1 MKSLLDI
8 QQDVRKLENSVQE
21 IMESIKNVSA
31 DIDNIRN
38 SSEGAALDFSKIE
51 VLAKQIDFGTHPLDK
66 LKDGHICQ
74 VYLEMLLSIV
84 QLDSDEK
91 VTINRMVF
99 IQWLQIQARI
109 DWTLEDLY
117 KDSFKIDKK
126 SYFEFVD
133 LIPKKYKEY
142 FFVDALIVANIAGNA
157 NEEIYEYIADIVT
170 ILGISE
176 KNIKELAL
184 VAMLALSQ
192 RIDGIG
198 REALVVVQDNAKGY
212 SHYFKSEFTE
222 DRQKDRQKALRV
234 IVVELHDSAAKN
246 FKWKVQQQQKVQCG
260 DVIATYQREKKSR
273 EYSYIKNYELE
284 EIRASVPG
292 TIFQF
297 RNNNTYYGVI
307 AHEGDNKDSI
317 KTWVKA
323 RS

>member
-21 IMESIKNVSA
+21 IVESIKNVSA

-38 SSEGAALDFSKIE
+38 SSDGVALDFSKIE
-51 VLAKQIDFGTHPLDK
+51 VLAKQIDFGKHPLYK

-84 QLDSDEK
+84 HLDSDEEG
-91 VTINRMVF
+91 TINRIVF
-99 IQWLQIQARI
+99 IQWLQIQACI

-142 FFVDALIVANIAGNA
+142 FFVDALIVANITGNA
-157 NEEIYEYIADIVT
+157 NVEIYEYIADIVT

-176 KNIKELAL
+176 KSIKELAL

-198 REALVVVQDNAKGY
+198 REDLEVVQDKAKGY
-212 SHYFKSEFTE
+212 SHYFKSEFAE
-222 DRQKDRQKALRV
+222 DSQKALRV
-234 IVVELHDSAAKN
+234 IVVELHDSVAKN

-260 DVIATYQREKKSR
+260 DVIATYQREKKSWG
-273 EYSYIKNYELE
+273 YSYIKNYELE

-307 AHEGDNKDSI
+307 AHEEDNKDSI

-323 RS
+323 RR

>member
-21 IMESIKNVSA
+21 IVESIKNVSA

-51 VLAKQIDFGTHPLDK
+51 VLAKQIDFGKHPLDK

-84 QLDSDEK
+84 QLDSDEE

-176 KNIKELAL
+176 RSIKELAL
-184 VAMLALSQ
+184 VARLALSQ

-198 REALVVVQDNAKGY
+198 REALEVLQDKAKGY

-222 DRQKDRQKALRV
+222 DSQKALRV
-234 IVVELHDSAAKN
+234 IVVELHDNVAKN
-246 FKWKVQQQQKVQCG
+246 FKWKVQQQQKVQRG
-260 DVIATYQREKKSR
+260 DVIATYQKEKKSR
-273 EYSYIKNYELE
+273 GYSYIKNYELE

-307 AHEGDNKDSI
+307 AHEEDNKDSI
-317 KTWVKA
+317 KAWVKA
-323 RS
+323 RI

>member
-21 IMESIKNVSA
+21 IVESIKNVSA

-38 SSEGAALDFSKIE
+38 SSEGLLLDFSKIE
-51 VLAKQIDFGTHPLDK
+51 VLAKQIEFGTHPLAK

-133 LIPKKYKEY
+133 LIPKEYKEY

-176 KNIKELAL
+176 KNIKALAL

-198 REALVVVQDNAKGY
+198 CEALEVVLDKAKGY
-212 SHYFKSEFTE
+212 SHYIKSEFTE
-222 DRQKDRQKALRV
+222 DIKKTLRV
-234 IVVELHDSAAKN
+234 IVVELHDSVAKN
-246 FKWKVQQQQKVQCG
+246 FKWKVQQQQKVQYG

-273 EYSYIKNYELE
+273 GYSYIKNYELE